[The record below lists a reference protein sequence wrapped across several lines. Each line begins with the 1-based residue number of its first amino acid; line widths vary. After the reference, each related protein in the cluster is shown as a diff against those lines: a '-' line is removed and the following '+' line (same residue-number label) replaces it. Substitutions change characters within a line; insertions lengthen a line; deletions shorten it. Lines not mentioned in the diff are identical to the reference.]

1 MTIQFNFELVKRFT
15 VVSTLCL
22 VSAVAVAQDAKPSPS
37 TDTTTESKNSAKTAI
52 ENPIGLV
59 QLIHNKSFV
68 FPSIATSTGPMSVGD
83 KFKLAAANTISPFTI
98 FCAAGSAGINQ
109 ALNSPKGWGQGGE
122 AYADRFGAAMGRTAS
137 ANVFGTG
144 VLNSVFHEDPRFYVQ
159 KDLSFGN
166 SIKYAVARLFVT
178 KSDSGRSVLN
188 VGDLAGPLG
197 AEFLANTYYPYG
209 ARSTGDALV
218 RYGYDMAAKA
228 GGNLLKQ
235 YWPTI
240 NKRLLK
246 PKDKN

>member
-1 MTIQFNFELVKRFT
+1 MAFQFNFELVKRFT
-15 VVSTLCL
+15 IIFALCL
-22 VSAVAVAQDAKPSPS
+22 VSVVAVAQDAKPSPS
-37 TDTTTESKNSAKTAI
+37 TDTSSTSKNSAMTTI
-52 ENPIGLV
+52 ENPMALIE
-59 QLIHNKSFV
+59 LIHNKSFV
-68 FPSIATSTGPMSVGD
+68 FPSIATSTGQMSVGD

-98 FCAAGSAGINQ
+98 ICAAGGAGINQ
-109 ALNSPKGWGQGGE
+109 AENTPKGWGQGGE
-122 AYADRFGAAMGRTAS
+122 AYAKRFGAAMGRTAS

-144 VLNSVFHEDPRFYVQ
+144 VLNSVFREDPRFYVK

-166 SIKYAVARLFVT
+166 SVKYAVVRLFVT

-197 AEFLANTYYPYG
+197 AEFLANTYYPRG
-209 ARSTGDALV
+209 DNSTGDALV
-218 RYGYDMAAKA
+218 RYGWDMATKA

-240 NKRLLK
+240 NKRLLQ